1 MLKIRMSRGGAKKR
15 PFYKIVVADSRRPRD
30 GKFIEKVGFFN
41 PLLPKDKKERLN
53 LDIERIKYWLA
64 QGAQPSER
72 IARFLGQ
79 AEVIPMPAQRN
90 NPIKAKPKKKAQE
103 KLKAA
108 AEAKKAAEA
117 APAETP
123 AAEAAPAE
131 TPAAEAAPAETPAA
145 EAAPAETPA
154 AEAAPAETPAAEAAP
169 AETPAAEA
177 APAETPAAEAAPA
190 ETPAAEAAPAAE
202 EEKK

>member
-154 AEAAPAETPAAEAAP
+154 AEAAPA
-169 AETPAAEA
+169 
-177 APAETPAAEAAPA
+177 
-190 ETPAAEAAPAAE
+190 AE

>member
-117 APAETP
+117 VQPEQRDSSSRSSTSRDSSSRSS
-123 AAEAAPAE
+123 
-131 TPAAEAAPAETPAA
+131 TNRDSSSRSSTNRDSSSRSS
-145 EAAPAETPA
+145 
-154 AEAAPAETPAAEAAP
+154 
-169 AETPAAEA
+169 
-177 APAETPAAEAAPA
+177 
-190 ETPAAEAAPAAE
+190 
-202 EEKK
+202 

>member
-117 APAETP
+117 VPAEATPTETPAAEATPTETP
-123 AAEAAPAE
+123 AAEAAPTE
-131 TPAAEAAPAETPAA
+131 TPAAEAAPTETPAAPTETPAA
-145 EAAPAETPA
+145 EAA
-154 AEAAPAETPAAEAAP
+154 
-169 AETPAAEA
+169 
-177 APAETPAAEAAPA
+177 
-190 ETPAAEAAPAAE
+190 E